1 MIREL
6 SAYSFSVIKETHL
19 DKMMVKGGFPLRGKV
34 KISGAKNAAL
44 PILASSLL
52 SIGETRFLNVPK
64 MGDISTIKKLLVWLG
79 GRVEESCDKTVIAFE
94 RIERQ
99 DAPYEMVKTMR
110 ASILVLGPLLARCG
124 EASVSLPGGCAIGA
138 RPVNLTLAALE
149 KMGTE
154 VKIEQGYIK
163 AKVARLKGA
172 KIVFDTPTVTGT
184 ENVMMAATLAE
195 GTTVLENAACEPEIS
210 DLAHSLLLRGA
221 SIHGAG
227 TETITIEGVRS
238 LRGGEYT
245 IMPDRIEAGTF
256 MIAGAI
262 TGGEV
267 YIQNGVSEHLKA
279 VQFKLQE
286 AGVEIEED
294 AGGLI
299 VKGNSG
305 IRPVDVI
312 TAPYPGFPTDLQAQM
327 VALMTVA
334 GGFSII
340 TENIFENRFNHIAEL
355 KRMGADIKI
364 SGNQVVIRGIPRLNG
379 AQVMASDLRASAS
392 LVLAGLAAEGET
404 EISRIYHLDRGY
416 EKMEEKLIPLG
427 AQISRLKGNS

>member
-1 MIREL
+1 MIIL
-6 SAYSFSVIKETHL
+6 
-19 DKMMVKGGFPLRGKV
+19 GGFPLRGTV
-34 KISGAKNAAL
+34 RISGAKNAAL

-52 SIGETRFLNVPK
+52 SGGENAFSNVPK

-79 GRVEESCDKTVIAFE
+79 GSVDEAVDKTVISFE
-94 RIERQ
+94 KIERQ

-163 AKVARLKGA
+163 AKVSRLKGA

-184 ENVMMAATLAE
+184 ENIMMAATLAD
-195 GTTVLENAACEPEIS
+195 GTTILENAACEPEIT
-210 DLAHSLLLRGA
+210 DLAASLSLRGA
-221 SIHGAG
+221 AIHGAG
-227 TETITIEGVRS
+227 TETITIHGVQS
-238 LRGGEYT
+238 LHGGNYT
-245 IMPDRIEAGTF
+245 IMPDRIETGTF
-256 MIAGAI
+256 MIAGAM
-262 TGGEV
+262 TGGELF
-267 YIQNGVSEHLKA
+267 IQNGVSEHLKA

-286 AGVEIEED
+286 AGVEIEEET
-294 AGGLI
+294 GGLR
-299 VKGNSG
+299 VKSKKE
-305 IRPVDVI
+305 IRPVDVK

-327 VALMTVA
+327 VALMSVA
-334 GGFSII
+334 GGFSIV
-340 TENIFENRFNHIAEL
+340 TENIFENRFNHVAEL

-416 EKMEEKLIPLG
+416 EKMEEKLLPLG
-427 AQISRLKGNS
+427 AQVKRVKGSL